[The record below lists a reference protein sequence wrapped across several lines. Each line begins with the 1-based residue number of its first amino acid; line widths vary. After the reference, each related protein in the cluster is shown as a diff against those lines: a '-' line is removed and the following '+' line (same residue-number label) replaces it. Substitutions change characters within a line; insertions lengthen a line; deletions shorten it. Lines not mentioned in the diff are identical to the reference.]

1 MTTLDTLPLDPR
13 LKAVLDGVLD
23 SKERLEMATR
33 VTAKAHWMDVLK
45 DDIFN
50 VLFNI
55 IFPVFLC
62 TPRKEIM
69 KHNWAA

>member
-1 MTTLDTLPLDPR
+1 MTTLDTPPVDPT
-13 LKAVLDGVLD
+13 LKLILDGVLD

-33 VTAKAHWMDVLK
+33 LTVKDFFMDVIKLK

-55 IFPVFLC
+55 IFPVFFMHPMGGKNE
-62 TPRKEIM
+62 T
-69 KHNWAA
+69 